1 MAILEITVDTSKKT
15 VVAKVDN
22 KKISNV
28 HDIHVFTETS
38 GFFGVDIAQV
48 EDVGDLKKITRLVAC
63 ESREDGESIEDGENT
78 EKATRIYNKVNKID
92 DNKSVGFKY
101 IEEVKQGLHKYE
113 VLTFVQN
120 DLVSLENL
128 LDKA

>member
-1 MAILEITVDTSKKT
+1 MAIIEITVDTSKKT

-48 EDVGDLKKITRLVAC
+48 EDVGDLKKITRLVANK
-63 ESREDGESIEDGENT
+63 EDGAKIVSKAIESLQYFGEIDYIASIKYLGEENGLSKFEIVKDTVTLED
-78 EKATRIYNKVNKID
+78 
-92 DNKSVGFKY
+92 
-101 IEEVKQGLHKYE
+101 
-113 VLTFVQN
+113 
-120 DLVSLENL
+120 L

>member
-1 MAILEITVDTSKKT
+1 MAIIEITVDTSKKT

-63 ESREDGESIEDGENT
+63 ESREDGENT
-78 EKATRIYNKVNKID
+78 EKATRIYNKVTKID
-92 DNKSVGFKY
+92 DNKSVSFKY
-101 IEEVKQGLHKYE
+101 IEEVAQGLHKYE
-113 VLTFVQN
+113 VVTAEEPKKE
-120 DLVSLENL
+120 LVSLENL
-128 LDKA
+128 LD

>member
-1 MAILEITVDTSKKT
+1 MAIIEITVDTSKKT

-101 IEEVKQGLHKYE
+101 IEEVTQGLHKYE